1 MFSLSREHA
10 FLEFYILKKEY
21 YYTDYVRDAINTI
34 DYLMRRKGDKQ
45 SIAISKTINKIRKK
59 YKVELEVEFLR
70 KAFRQRKAHV
80 KNGKEEFK
88 KFTAEMRKA
97 KKPNIELPILC
108 ACGCGQPVKKGNK
121 FINGHNAKCRSKN
134 EDKKLAKNM
143 REKRAKKTKHNVI
156 IIEDYVSS

>member
-156 IIEDYVSS
+156 VIEDYVSS

>member
-34 DYLMRRKGDKQ
+34 DYLMRRNGDKQ

-59 YKVELEVEFLR
+59 YKVELEVDFLR
-70 KAFRQRKAHV
+70 KGFRQRKAHV

-97 KKPNIELPILC
+97 KKPKIELPILC

-134 EDKKLAKNM
+134 EDKKLARNM

-156 IIEDYVSS
+156 VIEDYVNS